1 MHEGKVTITVS
12 VAFEES
18 INNVK
23 KGSSFKST
31 STFETLE
38 GLHEKVDV
46 DSQKLLKD
54 LKTDLP
60 AKFAQTK
67 LGEGEAT
74 A

>member
-1 MHEGKVTITVS
+1 LSEGKVSITVS

-18 INNVK
+18 AGVK
-23 KGSSFKST
+23 ESNSFKST
-31 STFETLE
+31 AVFENLE
-38 GLHEKVDV
+38 DLHEKTDIV
-46 DSQKLLKD
+46 SQKLLAN
-54 LKTDLP
+54 LKKKLP